1 MKKIEEMEETA
12 TALEKTQ
19 DEESR
24 KLLKQTEDRL
34 QEEIKKLQIKST
46 EMVSFPRIFFTYL
59 WNYIFS
65 TLIVEGW

>member
-1 MKKIEEMEETA
+1 MEETA
-12 TALEKTQ
+12 TALERTQ

-46 EMVSFPRIFFTYL
+46 EMVSFPRDLIYPHMELHFFYFD
-59 WNYIFS
+59 NGRMVI
-65 TLIVEGW
+65 EN